1 VSAVLRRVGGKFTFG
16 LRFAS
21 ACHKSSAAMS
31 EDLMDYQA
39 LVERAMKSVVRDV
52 LLRVAE
58 DGLPGEHHLYITFR
72 TEHEGVEI
80 ADRLIAQYPD
90 EMTIV
95 LQYQFWGLEIYDD
108 AFEITLSFSGKN
120 ERLYIPFDAVVGFAD
135 PSVNFGLQFKVAAED
150 DAGGGPA
157 DELQDM
163 DPPEEFPDRAPE
175 NADDDTPAE
184 DDQDDGAQ
192 KTGEV
197 VALDAFRKKK
207 T

>member
-1 VSAVLRRVGGKFTFG
+1 
-16 LRFAS
+16 
-21 ACHKSSAAMS
+21 MS

-39 LVERAMKSVVRDV
+39 LVERAMKGVVRDV
-52 LLRVAE
+52 LARVAE
-58 DGLPGEHHLYITFR
+58 DGLPGEHHLYVTFR

-80 ADRLIAQYPD
+80 ADRLVAQYPD

-95 LQYQFWGLEIYDD
+95 LQYQFWGLEISEDT
-108 AFEITLSFSGKN
+108 FEITLSFSGKN

-135 PSVNFGLQFKVAAED
+135 PSVNFGLQFKTAAGDELNTDPVDSQDAAPLEDMPDPDFEDETADGDDAED
-150 DAGGGPA
+150 GD
-157 DELQDM
+157 
-163 DPPEEFPDRAPE
+163 
-175 NADDDTPAE
+175 
-184 DDQDDGAQ
+184 Q

>member
-1 VSAVLRRVGGKFTFG
+1 
-16 LRFAS
+16 
-21 ACHKSSAAMS
+21 MS

-39 LVERAMKSVVRDV
+39 LVERAMKGVVRDV

-58 DGLPGEHHLYITFR
+58 DGLPREHHLYITFR

-80 ADRLIAQYPD
+80 ADRLVAQYPD

-95 LQYQFWGLEIYDD
+95 LQYQFWGLEISED

-120 ERLYIPFDAVVGFAD
+120 ERLFIPFDAVVGFAD
-135 PSVNFGLQFKVAAED
+135 PSVNFGLQFKAVGD
-150 DAGGGPA
+150 DDSEIDPQ
-157 DELQDM
+157 EIT
-163 DPPEEFPDRAPE
+163 PPEEFPERTSKDGQDDAPA
-175 NADDDTPAE
+175 ADDENDS
-184 DDQDDGAQ
+184 DQ

>member
-1 VSAVLRRVGGKFTFG
+1 
-16 LRFAS
+16 
-21 ACHKSSAAMS
+21 
-31 EDLMDYQA
+31 MDYQA
-39 LVERAMKSVVRDV
+39 LVERAMKNVVRDV

-72 TEHEGVEI
+72 TEHDGVEI
-80 ADRLIAQYPD
+80 ADRLVAQYPD

-120 ERLYIPFDAVVGFAD
+120 ERLFIPFDAVVGFAD
-135 PSVNFGLQFKVAAED
+135 PSVNFGLQFKAAVGADVDTDPD
-150 DAGGGPA
+150 DP
-157 DELQDM
+157 QDIE
-163 DPPEEFPDRAPE
+163 PPEDFPDRMSE
-175 NADDDTPAE
+175 GEQDDSPASDE
-184 DDQDDGAQ
+184 QDDGDQ

>member
-1 VSAVLRRVGGKFTFG
+1 
-16 LRFAS
+16 
-21 ACHKSSAAMS
+21 
-31 EDLMDYQA
+31 MDYQA
-39 LVERAMKSVVRDV
+39 LVERAMKGVVREV

-72 TEHEGVEI
+72 TGHEGVEI
-80 ADRLIAQYPD
+80 AERLVAQYPD

-95 LQYQFWGLEIYDD
+95 MQYQFWGLEISED

-135 PSVNFGLQFKVAAED
+135 PCVNFGLQFKSLPGDEPAGELDIDAPADDEPDTIDESEGYSPSSEDAED
-150 DAGGGPA
+150 G
-157 DELQDM
+157 E
-163 DPPEEFPDRAPE
+163 
-175 NADDDTPAE
+175 
-184 DDQDDGAQ
+184 Q

-197 VALDAFRKKK
+197 VALDAFRKNK